1 MFAVEKLIIQWAP
14 LVWMA
19 PEEKYMPL
27 GVDEFLENVY
37 IAADNGNPATNAV
50 NVDFSAVSDS
60 KSLFL
65 ITRNQLGK
73 YTQICIDFRR

>member
-1 MFAVEKLIIQWAP
+1 MRITTKYYLIVMFSFAVEKLIIQWAP
-14 LVWMA
+14 LIWLA

-50 NVDFSAVSDS
+50 NIDFSSLSDS
-60 KSLFL
+60 KSLF
-65 ITRNQLGK
+65 
-73 YTQICIDFRR
+73 